1 VGCLHTSGNENK
13 SCFAIWHFDP
23 SSICPFEEAQK
34 YKNKNKNKK
43 EDEPRF
49 FILSNIL
56 YK

>member
-1 VGCLHTSGNENK
+1 LHTSGNENK

-34 YKNKNKNKK
+34 YKNKNKK